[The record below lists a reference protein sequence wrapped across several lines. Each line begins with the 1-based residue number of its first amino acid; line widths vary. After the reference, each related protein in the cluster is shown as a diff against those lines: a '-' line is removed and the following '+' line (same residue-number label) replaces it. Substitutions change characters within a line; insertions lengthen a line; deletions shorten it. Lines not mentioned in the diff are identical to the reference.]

1 MLLFSDFIG
10 SVEIPGIGFTV
21 ASLKIMTLFSLAA
34 LRFCSLTDFSN
45 LTMRCLTCNFLC
57 VFPV

>member
-10 SVEIPGIGFTV
+10 SVEMPGIGFTV

-34 LRFCSLTDFSN
+34 LRFCFLTLISAI
-45 LTMRCLTCNFLC
+45 
-57 VFPV
+57 